1 MTYVILKSIWRA
13 IQQLDSNLTLT
24 FTSNKYNM
32 FQSNIEL
39 KTKRKWPKYNLT
51 YNIQGKLFLIV
62 ASDL

>member
-1 MTYVILKSIWRA
+1 
-13 IQQLDSNLTLT
+13 
-24 FTSNKYNM
+24 M